1 MKLLSTNENGIYCA
15 QGNFYIDPW
24 KPVKHALI
32 THAHADHA
40 RWGNQ
45 KYLCHTYT
53 EPILRLLLGEN
64 LNIQT
69 IDYYKEININGVKV
83 SFHPA
88 SWSCDWISSNSIRIQ
103 R

>member
-45 KYLCHTYT
+45 KYLCHIYT
-53 EPILRLLLGEN
+53 EPILRLRLGEN
-64 LNIQT
+64 LNI
-69 IDYYKEININGVKV
+69 
-83 SFHPA
+83 
-88 SWSCDWISSNSIRIQ
+88 
-103 R
+103 